1 MFAWRASTHNGATQ
15 NKNQRAMRARIT
27 SQEAEEVRLLVQEY
41 QRAIVFALETM
52 RAHRIDAASLP
63 KILTQD
69 AKAGRAIQR
78 IREIFG
84 LYPCARSQR
93 PRAADG
99 VNAELAAVERIEQ
112 RAL

>member
-1 MFAWRASTHNGATQ
+1 
-15 NKNQRAMRARIT
+15 MRTRIT
-27 SQEAEEVRLLVQEY
+27 PQEADEIRLLVQEY
-41 QRAIVFALETM
+41 QRAIVFALEIM

-84 LYPCARSQR
+84 LSS
-93 PRAADG
+93 
-99 VNAELAAVERIEQ
+99 
-112 RAL
+112 

>member
-1 MFAWRASTHNGATQ
+1 
-15 NKNQRAMRARIT
+15 MRARIT